1 METTL
6 IELKEILL
14 NLKEE
19 MREIKQEIGKMKIE
33 LSVIQMSQKKSKKV
47 EKIEMLKSR
56 IIGTSFKKP
65 MNKPQ
70 TGSYDDWFIKT
81 QYPKI
86 LEETEKLKAE
96 LKKKEKGKEKLE
108 IKEATPSDSD

>member
-6 IELKEILL
+6 FELKEILL
-14 NLKEE
+14 TLKEE
-19 MREIKQEIGKMKIE
+19 MNEIKQEIGKIKIE
-33 LSVIQMSQKKSKKV
+33 LATIEINKKKNKRV
-47 EKIEMLKSR
+47 EKFDILKSG

-65 MNKPQ
+65 TVKPQ

-96 LKKKEKGKEKLE
+96 LKIKEKGKEKLE
-108 IKEATPSDSD
+108 IKQATPSDSE

>member
-6 IELKEILL
+6 FELKEILL

-19 MREIKQEIGKMKIE
+19 IKEIKQEIGKIKIE
-33 LSVIQMSQKKSKKV
+33 LSVIQLSQKKNKRV
-47 EKIEMLKSR
+47 EKFEILKSG
-56 IIGTSFKKP
+56 IIGTSFKEP
-65 MNKPQ
+65 IQKPQ
-70 TGSYDDWFIKT
+70 PGSYDDWFIKT

-96 LKKKEKGKEKLE
+96 LKTKEKGKEKLE
-108 IKEATPSDSD
+108 IKETSLSDTD

>member
-1 METTL
+1 METML

-19 MREIKQEIGKMKIE
+19 IKDIKQEIEKIKIE
-33 LSVIQMSQKKSKKV
+33 LSVIQISKKKNKKL
-47 EKIEMLKSR
+47 ERFDILKSGT
-56 IIGTSFKKP
+56 IGTSFKKP
-65 MNKPQ
+65 IEKSQ
-70 TGSYDDWFIKT
+70 IGSYDDWFMKT

-96 LKKKEKGKEKLE
+96 LKNKEKGKEKLE
-108 IKEATPSDSD
+108 IREATPSDSD